1 VGNHCPNFLTGGFKL
16 NFSLIS
22 DYRFFFIEGVK
33 NTVLISLGG
42 VFFGVILGLFLA
54 LMKLSKKKP
63 LKVIS
68 SGYIDLIR
76 GTPILIQIWIAYVL
90 LDTTPF
96 TAGLMALSI
105 NSSAYVAEIIRS
117 GIESIEK
124 GQMEAARSLGM
135 SHIMAMKLIILPQ
148 AVKNIIP
155 VLGNE
160 FIAILK
166 ESSIVSVL
174 GVSELMYNVNRIRG
188 NTSDALTPLMV
199 AFVLYFALTSI
210 LSKLVKGME
219 RRLKVSDTG
228 K

>member
-1 VGNHCPNFLTGGFKL
+1 M
-16 NFSLIS
+16 NFSLILEYK
-22 DYRFFFIEGVK
+22 DFFIEGVK
-33 NTVLISLGG
+33 TTVLLSIGG

-63 LKVIS
+63 LNIIS
-68 SGYIDLIR
+68 SGYIELMR
-76 GTPILIQIWIAYVL
+76 GTPILIQIWIVYVL

-105 NSSAYVAEIIRS
+105 NSAAYVAEIIRS

-135 SHIMAMKLIILPQ
+135 SNAMAMKLIILPQ

-174 GVSELMYNVNRIRG
+174 GVSELMYNVNVIRG
-188 NTSDALTPLMV
+188 ATSDPITPLMM

-210 LSKLVKGME
+210 LSKLVKEME

>member
-1 VGNHCPNFLTGGFKL
+1 M
-16 NFSLIS
+16 NFSLIAEYK
-22 DYRFFFIEGVK
+22 DFFIQGVQT
-33 NTVLISLGG
+33 TVLLSVGG

-63 LKVIS
+63 LKLIS
-68 SGYIDLIR
+68 TGYIDLIR
-76 GTPILIQIWIAYVL
+76 GTPILIQIWIVYVL

-96 TAGLMALSI
+96 SAGLMALSI
-105 NSSAYVAEIIRS
+105 NSAAYVAEIIRS
-117 GIESIEK
+117 GIESVDT

-135 SHIMAMKLIILPQ
+135 SHAMAMKLIVLPQ

-174 GVSELMYNVNRIRG
+174 GVTELMYNVNVIRG
-188 NTSDALTPLMV
+188 ATFDAITPLMM
-199 AFVLYFALTSI
+199 AFVLYFALTSV
-210 LSKLVKGME
+210 LSKMVKLME
-219 RRLKVSDTG
+219 RRLKVSDSG
-228 K
+228 R

>member
-1 VGNHCPNFLTGGFKL
+1 M
-16 NFSLIS
+16 NFSLIV
-22 DYRFFFIEGVK
+22 DYRAFFIEGVK
-33 NTVLISLGG
+33 MTVLLSLGG
-42 VFFGVILGLFLA
+42 VFFGVVIGLLLA
-54 LMKLSKKKP
+54 LMKLSKKKI
-63 LKVIS
+63 LKFIS
-68 SGYIDLIR
+68 TGYIDLIR
-76 GTPILIQIWIAYVL
+76 GTPILIQIWIVYVL

-96 TAGLMALSI
+96 AAGMIALSI
-105 NSSAYVAEIIRS
+105 NSAAYVAEIIRS
-117 GIESIEK
+117 GIESVER

-135 SHIMAMKLIILPQ
+135 SHNMAMKQIVLPQ

-174 GVSELMYNVNRIRG
+174 GVTELMYSVNVVRG
-188 NTSDALTPLMV
+188 ATADALTPLMV
-199 AFVLYFALTSI
+199 AFVLYFILTSV
-210 LSKLVKGME
+210 LSKAIKITE